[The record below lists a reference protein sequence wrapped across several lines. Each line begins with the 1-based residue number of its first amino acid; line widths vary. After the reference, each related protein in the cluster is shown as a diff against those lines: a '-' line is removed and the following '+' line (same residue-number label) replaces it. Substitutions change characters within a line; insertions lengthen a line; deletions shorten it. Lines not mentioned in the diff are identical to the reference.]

1 MPVQLT
7 RRELDIMAVIWKLG
21 SATVAEVKEGL
32 SDDLAY
38 PTVLTMLRT
47 LENKGHLRHT
57 VEGKAFR
64 YFPKLKSSV
73 AGTSAL
79 SRVLEKVYLGSRE
92 LLVATL
98 LEDED
103 IDTAELTR
111 LKKLVEAKLRESK
124 R

>member
-1 MPVQLT
+1 
-7 RRELDIMAVIWKLG
+7 MAVIWKLG

-47 LENKGHLRHT
+47 LESKGHVRHT

-64 YFPKLKSSV
+64 YFPRLKSSD

-98 LEDED
+98 LEHED
-103 IDTAELTR
+103 IDAAELTR
-111 LKKLVEAKLRESK
+111 LKKLVDAKLREAK